1 MAFAQP
7 VEEANSATS
16 RAKGPGTVRSAVTLA
31 GFGDTSSFPP
41 SGWGVSEHR
50 ASFGFH
56 LGEML
61 RGPREGHP
69 EPPGAQ
75 RQAQPY
81 GHPAHAPA
89 RTPSSRVPGTR
100 HAHIASGFFKKFLFF
115 NDSWH
120 STFFDNS
127 VRGTAEW
134 LDVCIIYEVTPPP
147 TDPPPR

>member
-1 MAFAQP
+1 M
-7 VEEANSATS
+7 TS

-69 EPPGAQ
+69 EPRRAQ

-81 GHPAHAPA
+81 AHPAHAPA

-100 HAHIASGFFKKFLFF
+100 HAHIASGFFKKSFC
-115 NDSWH
+115 SSMIVGIPH
-120 STFFDNS
+120 SLITVS
-127 VRGTAEW
+127 GGQQSG
-134 LDVCIIYEVTPPP
+134 
-147 TDPPPR
+147 